1 LIETKDFEIRE
12 GTMKLSGLSR
22 KVQLA
27 SGATF
32 GLLLGLFACPSTAR
46 AGCGDYVLLG
56 QKPAGQAMTMPE
68 KHLPHPSRSDHK
80 FPCSGPHCSRGSQSP
95 LQPVTT
101 ISSTVEHWALAQFSL
116 ILKDQESGQPAPSL
130 DLGQSL
136 RNEYSVFHPPR
147 ASLS

>member
-1 LIETKDFEIRE
+1 
-12 GTMKLSGLSR
+12 MKLSGLSG

-27 SGATF
+27 SGAAF
-32 GLLLGLFACPSTAR
+32 GLLLALFACPSNAR

-56 QKPAGQAMTMPE
+56 QKPAGQALTMPE

-101 ISSTVEHWALAQFSL
+101 ISSTVEHWALTQFSL
-116 ILKDQESGQPAPSL
+116 ILKDQEPVQPAPLL
-130 DLGQSL
+130 DLSQSL